1 MFDATEEKGV
11 DPDWDHGGPPPGD
24 AGLSRIDASTTV
36 NPFPSSDLAGILKE
50 AIARARTYPDPVSG
64 NARSSLARKF
74 SLDPDRIA
82 TGGGATV
89 LLYTLIRDTSVRR
102 LILFE
107 PVFSEYERAAR
118 MAGIP
123 VCRIPPDMRLPYSG
137 GQNDGLAPCRWGI
150 DPESVD
156 GRTIVP
162 GDLAVLVNPVNPTG
176 QEFSCEQVIKLAM
189 ALSARGG
196 SLLVD
201 ESFQDFIDNR
211 SSVLSA
217 AGEGGIS
224 VLRSLTKIS
233 GFPGLRTGYL
243 AGDISR
249 MARIRRALGPWSTGT
264 LEQELMIWASQRSV
278 SSDFGWKEEAK
289 DALHSILLRAGIPY
303 VSGAGPFVFIRPGWC
318 SSEGKNARER
328 LWRQGIRIRL
338 GNGFGPE
345 EGEQFIRLGF
355 EAFFK
360 GEALV
365 SALRSTG

>member
-1 MFDATEEKGV
+1 MCDPVGEKGV
-11 DPDWDHGGPPPGD
+11 DPDWDHGGPPPGE
-24 AGLSRIDASTTV
+24 AGLPRIDASTTV
-36 NPFPSSDLAGILKE
+36 NPFPSSDLAGILKK
-50 AIARARTYPDPVSG
+50 AIARARVYPDPVSG
-64 NARSSLARKF
+64 DARSSLGLKF
-74 SLDPDRIA
+74 SLDPERIV

-89 LLYTLIRDTSVRR
+89 LLYALIRDASVRR

-123 VCRIPPDMRLPYSG
+123 VCRIPPDKVLPYSG
-137 GQNDGLAPCRWGI
+137 DQDGGLSPCRWGI
-150 DPESVD
+150 DPESVS
-156 GRTIVP
+156 GISIVS

-176 QEFSCEQVIKLAM
+176 QEFSSERVLKLAM
-189 ALSARGG
+189 ALSERGG

-217 AGEGGIS
+217 AGERGIS

-243 AGDISR
+243 AGEIGCV
-249 MARIRRALGPWSTGT
+249 ARIRQALGPWNTGT
-264 LEQELMIWASQRSV
+264 LEQELMIWASRRRD

-289 DALHSILLRAGIPY
+289 DALHAVLRRAGIPY
-303 VSGAGPFVFIRPGWC
+303 VPGAGPFVFIRPGWG
-318 SSEGKNARER
+318 SPEGKSAKER

-355 EAFFK
+355 EAFLK

-365 SALRSTG
+365 AALRTTG